1 MISAALATLNTDAER
16 NELSK
21 FYRENKDRFYAIAF
35 SRLHNRELSE
45 DALQEAFLNIVKYPK
60 TFFALETHKKVS
72 YALLIIKNVISRMQK
87 KSEKHIIEELTDDAA
102 NDTISV
108 EEIVIGDIS
117 AEKIKEFINGL
128 PEARKQALNLKT
140 VYGLSNAQIADIL
153 GISEAAT
160 RKRISDAYKLIKDF
174 INRSLNYE

>member
-1 MISAALATLNTDAER
+1 MIFAALATLNTESER
-16 NELSK
+16 DQLSE
-21 FYRENKDRFYAIAF
+21 FYKENRARFYAIAF
-35 SRLHNRELSE
+35 SRLQNRESSE

-60 TFFALETHKKVS
+60 TFFALEPHKKVS

-87 KSEKHIIEELTDDAA
+87 ESDKYIIEELTDDAA

-108 EEIVIGDIS
+108 EEIVIGNIS

-128 PEARKQALNLKT
+128 PEARKQALNLKA

-153 GISEAAT
+153 GISEAAA

-174 INRSLNYE
+174 INGSLNNE